1 MRYSQFWD
9 FRGEKTAYFANS
21 DYYNQCYLI
30 NVCHDVFDIGRK
42 DKNK

>member
-1 MRYSQFWD
+1 MRYSQFSV
-9 FRGEKTAYFANS
+9 GKKQLIFANS

>member
-9 FRGEKTAYFANS
+9 FRGEKTAYS